1 MNTSY
6 LVSRHEDMRNAV
18 EVFSASGH
26 QHAADLAEQAELIDT
41 SGVQSLFVKCPRG
54 EVREVEVEG
63 TEDTKTAGIDD
74 SEPEEML

>member
-1 MNTSY
+1 MSAPY
-6 LVSRHEDMRNAV
+6 LVSRHEDMRNPV

-41 SGVQSLFVKCPRG
+41 SGVQTLFVQCPRG

-63 TEDTKTAGIDD
+63 TEEIVTEGLDD